1 MLVRR
6 AVLAA
11 RQRHA
16 LAGGALAGAR
26 MAAQRAAVERDPL
39 ALAVVH
45 ELGGDPHVAVDH
57 PVDAHLLRHREE
69 DAYVVEER
77 PRRPREVVAVAREA
91 LESALPRLKE
101 MLPILAVGAVAIGDD
116 KWAELP
122 IHGAAELVHTRVSLS
137 L

>member
-16 LAGGALAGAR
+16 LAGGALSGAR
-26 MAAQRAAVERDPL
+26 MAAQRAAVERDSL

-45 ELGGDPHVAVDH
+45 ELGGDPHVVVDH
-57 PVDAHLLRHREE
+57 PVHAHLLRHREE

-77 PRRPREVVAVAREA
+77 ARRPREVVAVAPAAPGRA
-91 LESALPRLKE
+91 LARPEEKLTGLPVAAV
-101 MLPILAVGAVAIGDD
+101 PIRHD
-116 KWAELP
+116 KRGKHPPPWA
-122 IHGAAELVHTRVSLS
+122 G
-137 L
+137 

>member
-45 ELGGDPHVAVDH
+45 ELGGDPHVAFDH
-57 PVDAHLLRHREE
+57 AVDAHLLRHREE

-77 PRRPREVVAVAREA
+77 ARRPGEVVAVARETLERA
-91 LESALPRLKE
+91 LARLEE
-101 MLPILAVGAVAIGDD
+101 MLTVLAGAPVAILDNQ
-116 KWAELP
+116 W
-122 IHGAAELVHTRVSLS
+122 
-137 L
+137 